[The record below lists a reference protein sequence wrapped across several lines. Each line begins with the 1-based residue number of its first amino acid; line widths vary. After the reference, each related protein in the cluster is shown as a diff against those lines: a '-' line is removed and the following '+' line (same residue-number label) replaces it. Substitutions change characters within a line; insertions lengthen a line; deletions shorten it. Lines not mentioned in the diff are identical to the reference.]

1 MNMKIMK
8 NKQRKTKHAVKT
20 VAVFNKRHSVH
31 KLLFT
36 STDKPVFLVKFI
48 IDFYFKSNIA
58 AYSTIQTERHIQ
70 GNSRIW
76 MKVKCLLKCI
86 ANSFS
91 Q

>member
-48 IDFYFKSNIA
+48 IDFYFSVQHNTDRKT
-58 AYSTIQTERHIQ
+58 YSGEQ
-70 GNSRIW
+70 
-76 MKVKCLLKCI
+76 
-86 ANSFS
+86 
-91 Q
+91 